1 MVIELLKVIV
11 YVIRSI
17 RREMIQID
25 TEDEKN

>member
-17 RREMIQID
+17 RIEMIQID